1 MLPLHTLVDRNDL
14 IMAEAWGLRL
24 RLAGGCALR
33 RASLCLALMLAIL
46 CPAMSMAQRV
56 AAAELVPLYS
66 YYSDPPYSPDL
77 AGNLSHKLAAWLS
90 RKSGG
95 RYQFAATLIPRARL
109 DRDVLSRPGWLGV
122 VAWVGPDFMLDP
134 TMQKFWWSEPLL
146 RDAVWVVS
154 RRDKPVDFVDV
165 SSFDGLVFGAI
176 RGRQLPDMDAAIAAG
191 RIRRE
196 DGVGGEANLRKLQ
209 LGRIDVTFVQA
220 AALPYFREQIPG
232 LDNWL
237 YVAAKPRLTVERR
250 LMSDRSQVELNAFLR
265 RCVLELRLDPE
276 WRPVIDSLAYPEGLR
291 PYRSPASGRP

>member
-1 MLPLHTLVDRNDL
+1 
-14 IMAEAWGLRL
+14 MAKTWGLRSGSAQCCGRRRMGL
-24 RLAGGCALR
+24 QLTMALAALWPGV
-33 RASLCLALMLAIL
+33 L
-46 CPAMSMAQRV
+46 MAQ
-56 AAAELVPLYS
+56 AAAAAQLVPLYS
-66 YYSDPPYSPDL
+66 YYTDPPYSPAL
-77 AGNLSHKLAAWLS
+77 VGNLSHKLAGWLS

-95 RYQFAATLIPRARL
+95 RYQFVAKDIPRARL

-154 RRDKPVDFVDV
+154 RRDKPVDFVDI

-220 AALPYFREQIPG
+220 AALPYFREQIPD
-232 LDNWL
+232 LDSWL

-265 RCVLELRLDPE
+265 RCVLELRVDPE
-276 WRPVIDSLAYPEGLR
+276 WRPVIESLAYPEGLR